1 MAEDESVPA
10 VDPFSTGTTTLVG
23 VLNTTP
29 DSFSDG
35 GRFVQ
40 GSDSGV
46 DVAAALVHA
55 KQLEENGADVLD
67 IGGESTRPGAES
79 VELGLEIARTEPLIA
94 ALAEATQL
102 PISIDTRKA
111 AVAEAALQAGA
122 VIVNDVSGLCDEPG
136 LAEVAADHGAWL
148 VVGHMRGSPET
159 MQKSPHFDDVIAE
172 VGRELESSIDVAMR
186 AGVQRERIV
195 RDPGIGFGKRLEDNL
210 ALISCVAA
218 LREKLGV
225 PIMLGPSRKSFL
237 GSLTGDPV
245 DRREEA
251 TLAACAVATFLGADA
266 LRVHDAYGARRAI
279 RIGEALRSAQ
289 DATLRGTA

>member
-1 MAEDESVPA
+1 MAEYVSVPV
-10 VDPFSTGTTTLVG
+10 VDPFPTGTTTLVG
-23 VLNTTP
+23 VLNATP

-35 GRFVQ
+35 GRFVH
-40 GSDSGV
+40 GVDSGV
-46 DVAAALVHA
+46 DVAAALAHA
-55 KQLEENGADVLD
+55 KHLEESGARVLD
-67 IGGESTRPGAES
+67 IGGESTRPGARS
-79 VELGLEIARTEPLIA
+79 VEVPLEIARTEPLIA
-94 ALAEATQL
+94 VLAETTRL

-122 VIVNDVSGLCDEPG
+122 AIVNDVSGLCDEPE
-136 LAEVAADHGAWL
+136 LAEVAADYEAWL

-172 VGRELESSIDVAMR
+172 VVRELEGSIAVAEH
-186 AGVQRERIV
+186 AGVRRERIV
-195 RDPGIGFGKRLEDNL
+195 ADPGIGFGKCLEDNL
-210 ALISCVAA
+210 ALIACVSS

-237 GSLTGDPV
+237 GTLTGDPV

-279 RIGEALRSAQ
+279 RIGEALRGAHAATQGGSA
-289 DATLRGTA
+289 